1 MKNTPQG
8 QQIVKD
14 NGKVKL
20 NSDLESINFY
30 DQKLQK
36 TSMVNKKRV
45 GATPLNTEA
54 AKIIVQ
60 SGSKN
65 SLIKSRAP
73 SYVNLKTLREE
84 AKEQQM

>member
-1 MKNTPQG
+1 
-8 QQIVKD
+8 
-14 NGKVKL
+14 
-20 NSDLESINFY
+20 
-30 DQKLQK
+30 
-36 TSMVNKKRV
+36 MVNKKRV

-84 AKEQQM
+84 AKE